1 MKKIVILGSTGSI
14 GTSTLD
20 VIQRFPDHFQV
31 VGLAARSN
39 VDVLEA
45 QVKKFRPA
53 IVCLDMEAA
62 AKDLAKRVKSQKV
75 EVCWGVEG
83 LIRVATHAE
92 ADMVVSAIVGAVGL
106 IPTISAL
113 ESGKDVALANKET
126 LVMAGELVIRKA
138 REKKVNLLPVDSEH
152 SAVFQCLQSGRKEE
166 VKKIILTA
174 SGGPFRNHTRDKLHL
189 VTPEEAL
196 NHPRWEMG
204 KKISVDSAT
213 LMNKG
218 LEVLEAHWLFDVP
231 IKQVEVLIHPQS
243 IVHSMVEYQDGS
255 IIAQLGITDM
265 RIPIL
270 YALSYPRRLAHDLP
284 SLDLAQISSLTFER
298 PDLDKFPC
306 LGYAL
311 AAGRAGGTAAAV
323 LNAANE
329 VAVRLFLGKKIKF
342 TDIPRLIRG
351 TLDQH
356 QPKKIEQVEE
366 VLEADRWAR
375 QKAQSLAWQ

>member
-1 MKKIVILGSTGSI
+1 MKRIAILGSTGSI

-20 VIQRFPDHFQV
+20 VIRRFPDRFQV

-39 VDVLEA
+39 AEA
-45 QVKKFRPA
+45 LQAQIKEFRPS

-62 AKDLAKRVKSQKV
+62 ARDLAKKLKSQKV

-83 LIRVATHAE
+83 LIRVATYPQ
-92 ADMVVSAIVGAVGL
+92 ADLVVSAIVGAMGL
-106 IPTISAL
+106 VPTISAL

-126 LVMAGELVIRKA
+126 LVMAGELVMRKA
-138 REKKVNLLPVDSEH
+138 QEKKVNLLPVDSEH
-152 SAVFQCLQSGRKEE
+152 SAVFQCLQSGKKEE

-174 SGGPFRNHTRDKLHL
+174 SGGPFRSHTRDKLHL

-218 LEVLEAHWLFDVP
+218 LEVLEAHWLFDIP
-231 IKQVEVLIHPQS
+231 IDQIEVIIHPQS
-243 IVHSMVEYQDGS
+243 IVHSMVEFRDGS

-270 YALSYPRRLAHDLP
+270 YALSYPQRLSHDLP
-284 SLDLAQISSLTFER
+284 ALDLTKISTLTFER

-306 LGYAL
+306 LNYAL
-311 AAGRAGGTAAAV
+311 AAGRAGGTTAAV

-329 VAVRLFLGKKIKF
+329 IAVKLFLSKNIKF
-342 TDIPRLIRG
+342 TDIPRLIKG

-356 QPKKIEQVEE
+356 QPRKIGQVEE

-375 QKAQSLAWQ
+375 QLAQKLAWQ